1 MDQGLDR
8 ITSSGS
14 SGDQGGSIIDKI
26 LAIFSAANDP
36 ERNKKRKLKLI
47 GKSLSKQKFKFYKV
61 RSSEALPGLGKLFFE
76 VYKLI
81 SPAQQILQGAE
92 SSQAIKTIVI
102 ESYLNEDLI
111 EVLSQFREE
120 SIRELAEKYDAKK
133 LASIMKDHIITFFG
147 AFDGATVRDI
157 QQTYFMV
164 SSFIDLVRFDYFF
177 VLKKFDSSMQEHNTS
192 YSPKFETI
200 NAEYVVDDLK
210 EFVDLLQVL
219 PFDADW
225 DKVFDVFRAYRNVD
239 VVDRGKWKKL
249 LAQLYSIKRSG
260 ILIQM
265 AQHAGGDPDFNPI
278 KKVSV
283 EKIVDPYLNKL
294 KSQTEITIQKILNE
308 QRNNRVTNLVKK
320 VFGTT
325 VVARAKH
332 YTDKANVM
340 FSKRMMGGFTHTDAI
355 NYLKAFLVD
364 YFKKD
369 VRELHDL
376 LVIRGQWSA
385 QIMSNQLSA
394 AFHELMEMSQKIVEF
409 DESLS
414 EEGEMGMKLKRAM
427 GRVVEKDPATT
438 KLLRQQ
444 LEEVNKKAQFY
455 VNNSAQNL
463 IQLGRGIK
471 NVMEDYGKKDDPL
484 ILNWRELESVSEQ
497 PIDERL
503 KETYAKMYYF
513 VQLLQ
518 IYAKGS

>member
-1 MDQGLDR
+1 MDQSGGGSSANSAEGVGSFLDR
-8 ITSSGS
+8 FFAFFSG
-14 SGDQGGSIIDKI
+14 GD
-26 LAIFSAANDP
+26 DP
-36 ERNKKRKLKLI
+36 ERYKKRKLKTI
-47 GKSLSKQKFKFYKV
+47 GKNLSRQKYKFYKV
-61 RSSEALPGLGKLFFE
+61 RSSEALPGLAKMFFD
-76 VYKLI
+76 VYKTI
-81 SPAQQILQGAE
+81 SPAQQILHGAE
-92 SSQAIKTIVI
+92 SSQAIKAIVI
-102 ESYLNEDLI
+102 ESFLSDELL
-111 EVLSQFREE
+111 EVMGHFREE
-120 SIRELAEKYDAKK
+120 EIRELTEKYDTKK
-133 LASIMKDHIITFFG
+133 VASIMKDDMITFFG
-147 AFDGATVRDI
+147 AFDGATIRDI
-157 QQTYFMV
+157 QQTYFVV

-177 VLKKFDSSMQEHNTS
+177 VLKKFDSGMQEHNVS
-192 YSPKFETI
+192 YSPKFDSI

-210 EFVDLLQVL
+210 EFVDLLQVM

-225 DKVFDVFRAYRNVD
+225 DKVFDVFRAYRGVD
-239 VVDRGKWKKL
+239 VVDRGRWKKIIT
-249 LAQLYSIKRSG
+249 QLMAVRRSG
-260 ILIQM
+260 ILVQI
-265 AQHAGGDPDFNPI
+265 AQHASQKPDFTPI

-283 EKIVDPYLNKL
+283 EKIVEPYLNKL
-294 KSQTEITIQKILNE
+294 KSQTEITLQKILQE
-308 QRNNRVTNLVKK
+308 QRNNRVQNLVRK
-320 VFGTT
+320 VFGTS

-376 LVIRGQWSA
+376 LVIRGQWSS
-385 QIMSNQLSA
+385 QMMSNQLSA

-414 EEGEMGMKLKRAM
+414 EEGDAGMRLKRAM

-444 LEEVNKKAQFY
+444 LDEINKNAQHY
-455 VNNSAQNL
+455 INNSAQNL

-471 NVMEDYGKKDDPL
+471 NVMEDYAKKDDPL
-484 ILNWRELESVSEQ
+484 ILNWRELESVSEE

-503 KETYAKMYYF
+503 KDTYAKMYYF

-518 IYAKGS
+518 IYAKGSR